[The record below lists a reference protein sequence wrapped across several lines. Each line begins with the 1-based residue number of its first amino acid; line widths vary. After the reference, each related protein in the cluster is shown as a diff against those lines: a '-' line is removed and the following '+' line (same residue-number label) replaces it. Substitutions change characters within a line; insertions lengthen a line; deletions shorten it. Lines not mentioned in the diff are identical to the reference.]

1 MTRPNNRPGGPSAK
15 TFHRAGSRNHQDN
28 SKEPVMHHPEDN
40 YGPED
45 NHENETPKVR
55 EQPDNP
61 AANDPASD
69 PATGSTNPVTNGS
82 DSDQRTA
89 RVFPFRRRTGTEPS
103 GEPGMVVE
111 GEVSA
116 ETPEPERPGTAVAL
130 RRATSTAVQRTG
142 QAVAKA
148 YGATRSVVTHPHARR
163 SSKLVGR
170 NFWYP
175 VAGVLHLAA
184 RWRDAHGASRYERMM
199 RQAELTGNLEMLGD
213 WEARDVAEKQRR
225 HDRVMDWV
233 RSPGDLIKALA
244 LGLLAFTALLLAL
257 GVVMAVA
264 DSDWSWVFAPIVSV
278 INAIRF
284 MVWFFTV
291 YGIALILAAT
301 CSVVVFVWNV
311 GRTRTEAPAWMA
323 PPVED
328 TVRQVIPDEGA
339 ILSAL
344 RNLNLPALNRKFK
357 EGWTPRWPL
366 ATGRDGKGYRTQL
379 ELPAGV
385 TVEMINRYKT
395 VLAHNLV
402 RLPVEVWPTEP
413 RDKPGVLDLWVAD
426 QGILTDPVEPYPLL
440 VEGECDYFKGV
451 PAGVDQR
458 GDLVI
463 GKLMASNYAVAGTMG
478 SGKTSLIIELLCGA
492 MLDPLVDIEVYVMAY
507 NVDYDPMAPRLSVL
521 IKGDEDEQI
530 YAAIGA
536 LRGLRE
542 EVTLSGKLLA
552 ELGGEETKLTRA
564 IAAKDVRMR
573 PKVVVFDECQELFRH
588 EKYGEQAKE
597 LAIKVMMKARKCG
610 ITLLF
615 VTPAPSADSLP
626 RDLAKTVSHR
636 VCFAIG
642 DHQGNDAILGTGS
655 HKRGITAAD
664 LVPGEDV
671 GTAMASGFAPRP
683 GLLRTHHIRKD
694 TEVDQLTPIVE
705 RALGMW
711 TGRQRPGPVDEVGAR
726 DLLADVVVALSGVD
740 MLKATDV
747 CARLRENA
755 PEHLDYQSL
764 TGEELAARLEVEGVP
779 VRRLKGVLTVRAG
792 NLHAALSARH
802 EPNLDDE
809 DLDGL
814 NDTDEEAG

>member
-1 MTRPNNRPGGPSAK
+1 MPEHTDEDHHDPTPDATDPSVNRFAK
-15 TFHRAGSRNHQDN
+15 
-28 SKEPVMHHPEDN
+28 P
-40 YGPED
+40 
-45 NHENETPKVR
+45 
-55 EQPDNP
+55 
-61 AANDPASD
+61 PASQQASGAD
-69 PATGSTNPVTNGS
+69 
-82 DSDQRTA
+82 A
-89 RVFPFRRRTGTEPS
+89 RVIGFPSRGHESVHEPDPS
-103 GEPGMVVE
+103 PRDGDGPPSEDLGAASPVVE
-111 GEVSA
+111 GQVLNEA
-116 ETPEPERPGTAVAL
+116 ENAELDRRLAKSTALAVRKVGIATHRKGAAVAG
-130 RRATSTAVQRTG
+130 AV
-142 QAVAKA
+142 
-148 YGATRSVVTHPHARR
+148 RSLVTHPHTRR

-175 VAGVLHLAA
+175 VAGGLLLFA

-244 LGLLAFTALLLAL
+244 VGVVAFAGLLLAL
-257 GVVMAVA
+257 GVVMAIA
-264 DSDWSWVFAPIVSV
+264 DKDWSWVLAPIISV

-284 MVWFFTV
+284 TVWFFTA
-291 YGIALILAAT
+291 YGITLILAAT
-301 CSVVVFVWNV
+301 CCGAVFLWNV
-311 GRTRTEAPAWMA
+311 GRTRTEPPAWMA
-323 PPVED
+323 PPVDE
-328 TVRQVIPDEGA
+328 TARQIIPDEGA

-357 EGWTPRWPL
+357 EGWQPRWPL

-402 RLPVEVWPTEP
+402 RLPVEVWATEP
-413 RDKPGVLDLWVAD
+413 KNKPGVLDLWVAD
-426 QGILTDPVEPYPLL
+426 QGILTTPVEPYPLL
-440 VEGECDYFKGV
+440 EEGECDYFVGV

-458 GDLVI
+458 GDLVV
-463 GKLMASNYAVAGTMG
+463 GRLMAANYAIAGTMG
-478 SGKTSLIIELLCGA
+478 SGKTSLVIELLCGA
-492 MLDPLVDIEVYVMAY
+492 MLDSLVDIEVYVMAY

-521 IKGDEDEQI
+521 VKGDEDEQI
-530 YAAIGA
+530 LAAIGA
-536 LRGLRE
+536 LRGLRK
-542 EVTLSGKLLA
+542 EVTERGKLLA
-552 ELGGEETKLTRA
+552 ELGGEETKLTRV
-564 IAAKDVRMR
+564 IAAKDARMR

-588 EKYGEQAKE
+588 DKYGEQAKQ

-626 RDLAKTVSHR
+626 RDLAKTVSNR

-655 HKRGITAAD
+655 HKRGITAVD

-671 GTAMASGFAPRP
+671 GTAMASGFALRP

-694 TEVDQLTPIVE
+694 TDVDQLSPIVE
-705 RALGMW
+705 RAVGVW
-711 TGRQRPGPVDEVGAR
+711 TGSRRPNPVDEVGER
-726 DLLADVVVALSGVD
+726 DLLADVVVTLSGMD

-755 PEHLDYQSL
+755 PDHLDYQTL

-802 EPNLDDE
+802 EPDLDDE
-809 DLDGL
+809 GIDGRD
-814 NDTDEEAG
+814 DTDEEAG